1 MLVGNKCDLGDLRAV
16 PMEAGRE
23 FAEKEGL
30 LFLETSALDATNV
43 EKAFLTVLEQIY
55 RVVSRRSLSID
66 GAPPSVLKSGL
77 KGTKLDVP
85 NDRNNY
91 SYCCS
96 S

>member
-1 MLVGNKCDLGDLRAV
+1 
-16 PMEAGRE
+16 MEAGRE

-43 EKAFLTVLEQIY
+43 EEAFLTVLEQIY
-55 RVVSRRSLSID
+55 RIVSRRSLSMD
-66 GAPPSVLKSGL
+66 GAPPLVLKSGL

-85 NDRNNY
+85 NDQDKY
-91 SYCCS
+91 SCCS